1 MALLL
6 ALFLFPDFVIA
17 ETIDTN
23 SYEEKNISEKI
34 STEESSK
41 IFFLKEIP
49 RIKVSNEEK
58 SSLSNKDPFLP
69 FGNNNSQDKSGII
82 FSEIDL
88 KGIASIN
95 GDNVAFIKTS
105 IGTNPYQKGDIIG
118 AGFKLLNID
127 EKNLTIEISN
137 NLTIHSIRLE
147 DEK

>member
-6 ALFLFPDFVIA
+6 ALFLFSDFIMA
-17 ETIDTN
+17 ETVDSNT
-23 SYEEKNISEKI
+23 YDQKNLSEKI
-34 STEESSK
+34 ITEESSK

-58 SSLSNKDPFLP
+58 KSLSNRNPFLP
-69 FGNNNSQDKSGII
+69 FGHNNSEGKSGIN

-95 GDNVAFIKTS
+95 GQKVAFIKTS
-105 IGTNPYQKGDIIG
+105 IGTNPYQAGDIIG

-127 EKNLTIEISN
+127 DKNLTIEISN

>member
-23 SYEEKNISEKI
+23 SYDQKNISEKK
-34 STEESSK
+34 STEDSLK

-58 SSLSNKDPFLP
+58 KSLSNRNPFLP
-69 FGNNNSQDKSGII
+69 YGHNNSEGKSGIN

-95 GDNVAFIKTS
+95 GEKVAFIKTS
-105 IGTNPYQKGDIIG
+105 TGTNPYQTGEIIG
-118 AGFKLLNID
+118 GGFKLLNID

-147 DEK
+147 DDK

>member
-6 ALFLFPDFVIA
+6 ALFLFSDFIMA
-17 ETIDTN
+17 ETVDSNT
-23 SYEEKNISEKI
+23 YDQKNLSKKI
-34 STEESSK
+34 ITEESSK

-58 SSLSNKDPFLP
+58 KSLSNRNPFLP
-69 FGNNNSQDKSGII
+69 FGHNNSEGKSGIN

-95 GDNVAFIKTS
+95 GQKVAFIKTS
-105 IGTNPYQKGDIIG
+105 KGTNPYQAGDIIG

-127 EKNLTIEISN
+127 DKNLTIEISN
-137 NLTIHSIRLE
+137 NLTIHSIKLE